1 MIPPRDEY
9 ERFIYSIVR
18 DFQNVEKSSL
28 HFYSTSAAA
37 GMLKGMVWFRN
48 GLILKVVEVIDFA
61 VGEILDYSYSVYNGE
76 EKIAWYDPQP
86 HPESPELS
94 ETFPHHIHLPPDI
107 KKNRKPVKG
116 ISFHHINLP
125 TLFESVE
132 KLGVVPW
139 IDSLPSKN

>member
-1 MIPPRDEY
+1 MIPLRAEY

-18 DFQNVEKSSL
+18 DFQSVEKSSL

-48 GLILKVVEVIDFA
+48 GLTLKVVEVIDFA

-107 KKNRKPVKG
+107 KKNQKPVEG
-116 ISFHHINLP
+116 ISFRRINLP
-125 TLFESVE
+125 TLFDAIE
-132 KLGVVPW
+132 KLKSIGC
-139 IDSLPSKN
+139 